1 MSSSFCELDSFLSA
15 QSVHDDKYLIELQE
29 IATQTAVD
37 IFNEYFVSCDPCQGE
52 EKGQKY
58 LKDNI
63 NQYVVESLFVKFG
76 VS

>member
-37 IFNEYFVSCDPCQGE
+37 IFNEYFVSCDPC
-52 EKGQKY
+52 
-58 LKDNI
+58 
-63 NQYVVESLFVKFG
+63 
-76 VS
+76 